1 MSSENY
7 KFLKQDIIK
16 YTTIFTVIN
25 ILFFISDMEQN
36 TIFSSFYLKLIVL
49 FNLGLM
55 TYWLIIKKFL

>member
-36 TIFSSFYLKLIVL
+36 SIFSSFYLKLIVL

-55 TYWLIIKKFL
+55 TYWLVIKKFL

>member
-55 TYWLIIKKFL
+55 TYWLVIKKFL